1 MVSFRVNGILVGD
14 AAKNIMYQNAD
25 NTIKDSKKII
35 RKKIKKNGNF
45 TIKENFKWI
54 STICYKCG

>member
-25 NTIKDSKKII
+25 NTIKDSKKLIGRRFNDPI
-35 RKKIKKNGNF
+35 F
-45 TIKENFKWI
+45 QED
-54 STICYKCG
+54 